1 MTTYQSG
8 DKAIVSPRFSM
19 YRRLVTANSVI
30 DLGRSSSYRRNGAH
44 LRIAGAF
51 FTPAILSYG
60 GLCGDTFGCAGVLYA
75 RSANPAQSATFHRL
89 AATGGSSSHTG
100 ATPMNI
106 FTLTPDQIRH
116 KIERHRARAIAQLN
130 TKSSLKVRTE
140 RYNAEMARARFFE
153 AMLKGAK

>member
-19 YRRLVTANSVI
+19 YRRLVAANSAS
-30 DLGRSSSYRRNGAH
+30 GCGSPTSKRRYSAPIT
-44 LRIAGAF
+44 IAGAF
-51 FTPAILSYG
+51 FTPAILFYG
-60 GLCGDTFGCAGVLYA
+60 GCAWGAFERAGFLLS
-75 RSANPAQSATFHRL
+75 RSSTPAHSRHPIRVEANR
-89 AATGGSSSHTG
+89 GGSSTIG

-106 FTLTPDQIRH
+106 FALSPSDIQH
-116 KIERHRARAIAQLN
+116 KIERHRARAIAQLK

-140 RYNAEMARARFFE
+140 RYNAEMARARFYE